1 MGVRAEHRAAEEVE
15 FERFVLADSPGLLRG
30 AYLLTGDHGVAEDLV
45 QVALIRTLRRWRQ
58 IEGAP
63 AAYAFVVLSN
73 LARDRARNQRRRPR
87 LVFDRQPPEPP
98 AVDTIEKL
106 LEREAIVVAAR
117 SLARPQREVVACRFL
132 LDLTVEQTA
141 AALGMPPG
149 TVKSHTSRA
158 LERMRE
164 LLSDQDRE
172 NASEVLYGD
181 R

>member
-1 MGVRAEHRAAEEVE
+1 MGVRAEHRAIEEVE
-15 FERFVLADSPGLLRG
+15 FERFVVADSPGLLRG
-30 AYLLTGDHGVAEDLV
+30 AYLLTGDHGAAEDLL
-45 QVALIRTLRRWRQ
+45 QVALIRTLRRWHQ

-63 AAYAFVVLSN
+63 AAYAFAVLSN
-73 LARDRARNQRRRPR
+73 LARDRLRNERRRPR
-87 LVFDRQPPEPP
+87 LLFDRQPPERPVAD
-98 AVDTIEKL
+98 AVQEL

-132 LDLTVEQTA
+132 LDLTVEQTGT
-141 AALGMPPG
+141 ALGMPPG

-158 LERMRE
+158 LARMRE